1 MTFGGVYATIKEVYQ
16 LCSKGWGIMRNDKEN
31 IGLFVKS
38 ALFSASL
45 LLSTDKWG
53 LTAYFICNLL
63 AASLNIANV
72 YLMKV
77 VMDILS
83 GGGGGWQELSIVI
96 FSYAGI
102 FVLLYFVNALSQ
114 MLCTSIKEKAFMK
127 FDVTILEKMKHTPIA
142 FLDSSSGRDFLMY
155 ARCAN
160 ENAVYMFFNI
170 LSIATSLYTFLI
182 AISIIARFSLLF
194 AFILTLMVIPG
205 IILRYIVKKKRYQYQ
220 FESAYSN
227 RKSSYYHA
235 MLTDEWAA
243 KDMRI
248 YNLSSSIKQRYEDE
262 RKNYETGIKKLDIN
276 RLVYSVLSVL
286 VEQSGVV
293 LFTMYLIYMA
303 FLSRIT
309 VGDVGMYIGYSLS
322 MSASFAAMVS
332 TITSGFQDA
341 QLVMKSYF
349 ELIEMK
355 CNGEET
361 NIAKRK
367 LETFESLEFVDV
379 CFKYPNTDNYILQNT
394 SFGIHKGDRV
404 SIVGIN
410 GAGKS
415 TIIKLILGLYE
426 IESGEIRI
434 NGNKMNE
441 YDITDVRKMF
451 SVLFQNFVKYPLT
464 FRENIGLSDYREM
477 ENDKKIFHCI
487 EQGGITEDILS
498 KLRQGI
504 DSTMTREFD
513 DDGVAL
519 SKGQWQKIA
528 IARTYFKNADV
539 IVFDEPSAA
548 LDAEAED
555 RVFESF
561 CDITKNKTGIMIS
574 HRISSSKIATK
585 VIVLDG
591 GKIVEEGTHE
601 ALLESGGLYAKL
613 YNLQK
618 SKYTMEA

>member
-1 MTFGGVYATIKEVYQ
+1 MKKQTEKIRLFIKSVFFSAK
-16 LCSKGWGIMRNDKEN
+16 LLFSTNKWGLIAYFIFN
-31 IGLFVKS
+31 L
-38 ALFSASL
+38 LSASL
-45 LLSTDKWG
+45 H
-53 LTAYFICNLL
+53 
-63 AASLNIANV
+63 IANV
-72 YLMKV
+72 YLIKV
-77 VMDILS
+77 VIDIL
-83 GGGGGWQELSIVI
+83 GAGAGNWQNLSLVLIAY
-96 FSYAGI
+96 SGI
-102 FVLLYFVNALSQ
+102 FVLLFFVNALSQ
-114 MLCTSIKEKAFMK
+114 MIYNSIKEKAFMK
-127 FDVTILEKMKHTPIA
+127 FDVTILQKMKHTPIA
-142 FLDSSSGRDFLMY
+142 FLDSSSGKDFLMY

-170 LSIATSLYTFLI
+170 LSIVTSLYTFLI
-182 AISIIARFSLLF
+182 AVSIIARFSLVF
-194 AFILTLMVIPG
+194 ACILTLMVIPG
-205 IILRYIVKKKRYQYQ
+205 IILRYIVKKRRYQYQ

-227 RKSSYYHA
+227 RKLAYYNA

-248 YNLSSSIKQRYEDE
+248 YNLSSSIKSYE
-262 RKNYETGIKKLDIN
+262 KGIKKLD
-276 RLVYSVLSVL
+276 RSSLVNSILSVFI
-286 VEQSGVV
+286 EQSGVV
-293 LFTMYLIYMA
+293 LFTVYLLYMA

-309 VGDVGMYIGYSLS
+309 VGDVGMYIGYSFS
-322 MSASFAAMVS
+322 MSTAFAGIIS

-349 ELIEMK
+349 DLMEMK
-355 CNGEET
+355 CKSEKT
-361 NIAKRK
+361 DAPKRK
-367 LETFESLEFVDV
+367 LEVFESLEFLDV
-379 CFKYPNTDNYILQNT
+379 CFRYPNTENYILQNT
-394 SFGIHKGDRV
+394 SFRINKGDRL

-434 NGNKMNE
+434 NGNNMEE
-441 YDITDVRKMF
+441 YAIQDVRKLF
-451 SVLFQNFVKYPLT
+451 SVLFQNFVRYPLT
-464 FRENIGLSDYREM
+464 FRENVGLSDYKNM
-477 ENDKKIFHCI
+477 GDDKKILSSM
-487 EQGGITEDILS
+487 EKGGITQDILQ

-504 DSTMTREFD
+504 DSTMTRTFD
-513 DDGVAL
+513 DDGVEL

-548 LDAEAED
+548 LDAESED

-561 CDITKNKTGIMIS
+561 QDISKNKTGIMIS
-574 HRISSSKIATK
+574 HRISISKIATK

-591 GKIVEEGTHE
+591 GKIVEEGTHDE
-601 ALLESGGLYAKL
+601 LLKAGGLYAKL

>member
-1 MTFGGVYATIKEVYQ
+1 
-16 LCSKGWGIMRNDKEN
+16 
-31 IGLFVKS
+31 
-38 ALFSASL
+38 
-45 LLSTDKWG
+45 
-53 LTAYFICNLL
+53 
-63 AASLNIANV
+63 
-72 YLMKV
+72 
-77 VMDILS
+77 
-83 GGGGGWQELSIVI
+83 
-96 FSYAGI
+96 
-102 FVLLYFVNALSQ
+102 
-114 MLCTSIKEKAFMK
+114 
-127 FDVTILEKMKHTPIA
+127 
-142 FLDSSSGRDFLMY
+142 MY

-170 LSIATSLYTFLI
+170 LSIVTSLYTFLI
-182 AISIIARFSLLF
+182 AISIIARFSLIF

-262 RKNYETGIKKLDIN
+262 RKSYETGIKKLDIN

-293 LFTMYLIYMA
+293 LFTMYLLYMS

-322 MSASFAAMVS
+322 MSTSFAAMVS

-394 SFGIHKGDRV
+394 SFSINKGDRV

-487 EQGGITEDILS
+487 EQGGITEDVLS

>member
-1 MTFGGVYATIKEVYQ
+1 MKKQTEKIRLFIKSVFFSAK
-16 LCSKGWGIMRNDKEN
+16 LLFSTNKWGLIAYFIFN
-31 IGLFVKS
+31 L
-38 ALFSASL
+38 LSASL
-45 LLSTDKWG
+45 H
-53 LTAYFICNLL
+53 
-63 AASLNIANV
+63 IANV
-72 YLMKV
+72 YLIKV
-77 VMDILS
+77 VIDIL
-83 GGGGGWQELSIVI
+83 GAGAGNWQNLSLVLIAY
-96 FSYAGI
+96 SGI
-102 FVLLYFVNALSQ
+102 FVLLFFTDALSQ
-114 MLCTSIKEKAFMK
+114 MIYNSIKEKAFMK
-127 FDVTILEKMKHTPIA
+127 FDVTILQKMKHTPIA
-142 FLDSSSGRDFLMY
+142 FLDSSSGKDFLMY

-170 LSIATSLYTFLI
+170 LSIVTSLYTFLI
-182 AISIIARFSLLF
+182 AVSIIARFSLVF
-194 AFILTLMVIPG
+194 ACILTLMVIPG
-205 IILRYIVKKKRYQYQ
+205 IILRYIVKKRRYQYQ

-227 RKSSYYHA
+227 RKSAYYNA

-248 YNLSSSIKQRYEDE
+248 YNLSSSIKQRYEEE
-262 RKNYETGIKKLDIN
+262 RKSYEKGIKKLD
-276 RLVYSVLSVL
+276 RSSLVNSILSVFI
-286 VEQSGVV
+286 EQSGVV
-293 LFTMYLIYMA
+293 LFTVYLLYMA

-309 VGDVGMYIGYSLS
+309 VGDVGMYIGYSFS
-322 MSASFAAMVS
+322 MSTAFAGIIS

-349 ELIEMK
+349 DLMEMK
-355 CNGEET
+355 CKSEKT
-361 NIAKRK
+361 DAPKRK
-367 LETFESLEFVDV
+367 LEVFESLEFLDV
-379 CFKYPNTDNYILQNT
+379 CFRYPNTENYILQNT
-394 SFGIHKGDRV
+394 SFRINKGDRL

-434 NGNKMNE
+434 NGNNMEE
-441 YDITDVRKMF
+441 YAIQDVRKLF
-451 SVLFQNFVKYPLT
+451 SVLFQNFVRYPLT
-464 FRENIGLSDYREM
+464 FRENVGLSDYKNM
-477 ENDKKIFHCI
+477 GDDKKILSSM
-487 EQGGITEDILS
+487 EKGGITQDILQ

-504 DSTMTREFD
+504 DSTMTRTFD
-513 DDGVAL
+513 DDGVEL

-548 LDAEAED
+548 LDAESED

-561 CDITKNKTGIMIS
+561 QDISKNKTGIMIS
-574 HRISSSKIATK
+574 HRISISKIATK

-591 GKIVEEGTHE
+591 GKIVEEGTHDE
-601 ALLESGGLYAKL
+601 LLKAGGLYAKL